1 MRVHDSDFPMKEI
14 DITKLRP
21 FDIEEWRK
29 DTTQKV
35 YTASGHEVAKL
46 TDFEVGDFPI
56 SGVFI
61 QQKNAWRHS
70 GHWVCE
76 WYPTGNDLRLA
87 PKWQL
92 DPPPWGAWH
101 RTDWTED
108 MLPEGYRPLMDREEL
123 QEEDEY
129 CDAGDEE
136 WRETRCVGMKA
147 TSDCCHWRTRRPL
160 PDPKPEPTISRLKS
174 DVSRL
179 RNALEQLL
187 NMQDSRDKYEPL
199 RAAQKDAMEALK
211 ATARE

>member
-1 MRVHDSDFPMKEI
+1 MRGHDSDFPMREI

-56 SGVFI
+56 SGVFK

-70 GHWVCE
+70 GHWICE
-76 WYPTGNDLRLA
+76 GLA

-92 DPPPWGAWH
+92 DPP
-101 RTDWTED
+101 
-108 MLPEGYRPLMDREEL
+108 
-123 QEEDEY
+123 
-129 CDAGDEE
+129 
-136 WRETRCVGMKA
+136 
-147 TSDCCHWRTRRPL
+147 PL